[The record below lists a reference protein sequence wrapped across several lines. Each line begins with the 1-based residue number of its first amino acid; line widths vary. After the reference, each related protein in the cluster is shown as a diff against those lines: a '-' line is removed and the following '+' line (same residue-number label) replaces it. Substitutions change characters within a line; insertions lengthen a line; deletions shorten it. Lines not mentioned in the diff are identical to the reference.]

1 MPLSSGAGGSNSYP
15 ANYPSGTGVTG
26 GIGDAVTSPAFP
38 ATPATPSSYSG
49 TFIPE
54 IWSSKLL
61 EKFYDATVLGAIAN
75 TAYEGEVS
83 NYGDKVIIRQRPTIA
98 ISDYTPD
105 TQLAV
110 QRPNADVVELTI
122 DYAKYFA
129 FVIDDIWDVQ
139 SDMDQMSLWA
149 EDASEQMK
157 IVIDQEVMANVML
170 GAAGPTTSGTAAGRK
185 SGDINL
191 GATTTPVTVVP
202 RNAGAGETEVID
214 LLLNIGQAF
223 DEENVP
229 ETGRWAIIPA
239 WMAAMI
245 KKSELRDAS
254 LSGDGT
260 SMLRNG
266 RLGMIDRFELYMSNL
281 LPSGTAAGLAAGET
295 AIFAGTK
302 HAVTFASQ
310 LTKME
315 GGIRSE
321 FTFGTIMRGLQ
332 VYGCDVL
339 KDNCLAEAIVA
350 KA

>member
-1 MPLSSGAGGSNSYP
+1 MS
-15 ANYPSGTGVTG
+15 
-26 GIGDAVTSPAFP
+26 
-38 ATPATPSSYSG
+38 
-49 TFIPE
+49 
-54 IWSSKLL
+54 

-75 TAYEGEVS
+75 TDYENEIS
-83 NYGDKVIIRQRPTIA
+83 NYGDKIIIRQRPTIA

-129 FVIDDIWDVQ
+129 FVIDDIWDTQ

-157 IVIDQEVMANVML
+157 IVIDTEIMQNVIL
-170 GAAGPTTSGTAAGRK
+170 GAASSTTSGTTAGRK

-191 GATTTPVTVVP
+191 GATTSPLALTARDP
-202 RNAGAGETEVID
+202 GAGETEVLD
-214 LLLNIGQAF
+214 LIISINQAL

-229 ETGRWAIIPA
+229 ENDRWAIIPA

-266 RLGMIDRFELYMSNL
+266 RLGMIDRTTLYMSNL
-281 LPSGTAAGLAAGET
+281 LPSGTGAGLAAGET

-339 KDNCLAEAIVA
+339 KDNCLVEAVVT